1 MESVGV
7 IGCGLMGSGIA
18 KNLLKNNYE
27 VTIYDINDDAVRN
40 LVNQGAIAASNP
52 EELASQVDYLILSLT
67 SPELVKQLV
76 LDEDRGVLYRMNQD
90 KFILDMSTNDVNLTR
105 HIHEVAQT
113 RGVEFYDCPLS
124 GGPDGANNGTLTI
137 MIGGN
142 EERFKEILPVLQSI
156 GKHIEYLGE
165 SGAGQTVKLCHNMV
179 VAGVI
184 SLLSEAFL
192 TGEKAGVPKEKL
204 ASIFQK
210 GSGQTRAMDVF
221 GVNILDQSFGNV
233 KFSLAN
239 MTKDIHLY
247 RNLAEDHQ
255 VSTFVSDMTH
265 QLFTLGR
272 NKGKGN
278 LDSSAVYE
286 VLAELMEKEIIN
298 S

>member
-1 MESVGV
+1 MTTVGV
-7 IGCGLMGSGIA
+7 IGCGLMGSGMA
-18 KNLLKNNYE
+18 KNLIKHNYE
-27 VTIYDINDDAVRN
+27 VIIYDINEDAVKS
-40 LVNQGAIAASNP
+40 LVNQGATPASNP
-52 EELASQVDYLILSLT
+52 EELASRVDYLILSLT
-67 SPELVKQLV
+67 SPELVKEIV
-76 LDEDRGVLYRMNQD
+76 LNEDSGVLQRMKQGT
-90 KFILDMSTNDVNLTR
+90 FILDMSTNDVNITR
-105 HIHEVAQT
+105 QIHQMAQEK
-113 RGVEFYDCPLS
+113 GVEFYDCPLS

-142 EERFKEILPVLQSI
+142 KEKLEEIFPVLQAI
-156 GKHIEYLGE
+156 GKHIEYLGD

-192 TGEKAGVPKEKL
+192 TSEKAGVTKEKL
-204 ASIFQK
+204 ASILQK

-221 GVNILDQSFGNV
+221 GVNIIDQTFDNV

-247 RNLAEDHQ
+247 RNLAENHQ
-255 VSTFVSDMTH
+255 VSTFISDSAH
-265 QLFTLGR
+265 QLFHLGR

-286 VLAELMEKEIIN
+286 VLAEMMSN
-298 S
+298 

>member
-1 MESVGV
+1 MATVGV

-18 KNLLKNNYE
+18 KNLLKSNYE
-27 VTIYDINDDAVRN
+27 VIVYDINEDAVRN
-40 LVNQGAIAASNP
+40 LVNQGAVAASKP
-52 EELASQVDYLILSLT
+52 EELASQVDYLLLSLT
-67 SPELVKQLV
+67 TPELVKEIV
-76 LDEDRGVLYRMNQD
+76 LDEDKGVLYRMNQG

-105 HIHEVAQT
+105 QIHEISKT

-142 EERFKEILPVLQSI
+142 QERLEEILPVLHAI
-156 GKHIEYLGE
+156 GKHIEYLGD

-192 TGEKAGVPKEKL
+192 TSEKAGVSKEKL
-204 ASIFQK
+204 ASVLQK

-239 MTKDIHLY
+239 MTKDINLY
-247 RNLAEDHQ
+247 RNLAEDHKMTTI
-255 VSTFVSDMTH
+255 VSEMTH
-265 QLFTLGR
+265 QLFTLAR

-286 VLAELMEKEIIN
+286 VLEKMMQK
-298 S
+298 

>member
-1 MESVGV
+1 MGKVGV

-27 VTIYDINDDAVRN
+27 VMVYDINEDAVKN
-40 LVNQGAIAASNP
+40 LVNQGAVVASKP

-67 SPELVKQLV
+67 SPELVKEIV
-76 LDEDRGVLYRMNQD
+76 IDEDRGVLYRMNQG

-105 HIHEVAQT
+105 QIHEMAQT

-142 EERFKEILPVLQSI
+142 EERFDEILPVLQVI

-192 TGEKAGVPKEKL
+192 TGEKAGVSKEKL
-204 ASIFQK
+204 ASILQK
-210 GSGQTRAMDVF
+210 GSGHTRAMDVF
-221 GVNILDQSFGNV
+221 GVNILDQSFENV

-255 VSTFVSDMTH
+255 TTTFVSDMTN
-265 QLFTLGR
+265 QLFSLGR

-286 VLAELMEKEIIN
+286 VLVEMMQK
-298 S
+298 